1 MKEIKKIYFFSMA
14 EVSRGPESDQFVQ
27 HDSKF
32 VRKKIVSKSK
42 SKKKV
47 EIKEEQG
54 GFLSV

>member
-1 MKEIKKIYFFSMA
+1 MA